1 MLPFNFFFFTNKS
14 DKIMCYGLGNS
25 NSSAFVSFIFCRIKE
40 CKPKFDLSSP
50 NPFLPLRAS
59 NWRAGPID

>member
-1 MLPFNFFFFTNKS
+1 
-14 DKIMCYGLGNS
+14 MCYGLGNS